1 MWTDHVLSMVGLA
14 LCMFLNTSMH
24 GRPTGH
30 GLNLWLYGVTVTL
43 SYFSFLPSRHMLES
57 VAGGSQQLP
66 LFLI

>member
-1 MWTDHVLSMVGLA
+1 MWTDYVLSMVGLT
-14 LCMFLNTSMH
+14 LCMFLNTIVH
-24 GRPTGH
+24 GHPTGH
-30 GLNLWLYGVTVTL
+30 GLNLLLCGVTVTL